1 MVACG
6 PKWDNAGLDRRPAVR
21 HTPRGCSVLVG
32 GALPVASLRED
43 VRGRGWGDIRSGG
56 GAPGV
61 RWEGR
66 KGMVG
71 KEGVGGR
78 EGKEGREGHGR
89 EGREGRDGWEG
100 GGGVVGKEG
109 KEEREG
115 RGEGGEGRLALPPQ
129 QAPFLVPLSEASS
142 FPDQRLLLHGH
153 Q

>member
-89 EGREGRDGWEG
+89 EGREGRDICICIYIADSLCYKAETTHHC
-100 GGGVVGKEG
+100 KAII
-109 KEEREG
+109 R
-115 RGEGGEGRLALPPQ
+115 Q
-129 QAPFLVPLSEASS
+129 
-142 FPDQRLLLHGH
+142 
-153 Q
+153 